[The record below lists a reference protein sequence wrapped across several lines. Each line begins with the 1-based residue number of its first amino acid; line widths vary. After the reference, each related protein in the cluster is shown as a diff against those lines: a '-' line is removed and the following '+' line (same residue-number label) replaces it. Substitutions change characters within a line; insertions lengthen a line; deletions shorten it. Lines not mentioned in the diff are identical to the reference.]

1 MKRGEYLTKLEGV
14 TGDWVKDVK
23 YKTSRDK
30 SRKSLEKDDSEFT
43 DAHYEGD
50 NIMIIG
56 FDTQFLGHLI
66 TLVVYYID
74 IDKVFPL

>member
-1 MKRGEYLTKLEGV
+1 MEGV

-23 YKTSRDK
+23 YRTNRGKE
-30 SRKSLEKDDSEFT
+30 RKSLEKDDSEFT
-43 DAHYEGD
+43 GAHYEGN

-56 FDTQFLGHLI
+56 FDTQFLGHLM
-66 TLVVYYID
+66 TLVVHYID